1 MHLQATCSCRGCT
14 VLTSGTD
21 AWPPLVKVDIRLSVV
36 AAVVLRRLPSGF
48 VCSGWPAIRMPSGGC
63 AAGEAAEG
71 SRAQEGGGEPLLHP
85 ELQFSKAAEKKK
97 KKTPRHQ
104 TSARHSELIISCLPS
119 FIFLFSRSPLFCG
132 VEKKRRYILYLAY
145 LFCFFFCTYVFTA
158 FVRFKI

>member
-97 KKTPRHQ
+97 KRHPVIRHLRDILSLLFHACLLLYSFSLGLLCSVVWKRKDD
-104 TSARHSELIISCLPS
+104 TSCTSRTFFA
-119 FIFLFSRSPLFCG
+119 FFL
-132 VEKKRRYILYLAY
+132 YIRLY
-145 LFCFFFCTYVFTA
+145 CF
-158 FVRFKI
+158 REI